1 MKKLFKDKIKRCKSW
16 LIRFFKGVIIALGF
30 ILPGVS
36 GGVLA
41 AILGIYERTLE
52 FLANVTKDFKNNF
65 KFFLPIGIGG
75 ILGIG
80 LLSTPLEFLL
90 EHYQLM
96 VLWCFSGAIVGT
108 IPALYKESTTKK
120 KRDSTDVIWLIATII
135 IGFIVL
141 YFMNDVTRAIP
152 INFFSF
158 MLTGAV
164 IALGILIPGPSASS
178 LLLILGLY
186 APMLQGFR
194 GLDITG
200 VYLPILL
207 GGGVTMLCFAKIMNK
222 LIKSFHSRVYHFILG
237 TVMVSVVLIVIPPVA
252 NYQNAT
258 ALDIII
264 SIVLFVG
271 GFLSG
276 RQISKLERKHK

>member
-1 MKKLFKDKIKRCKSW
+1 MKKLSKGKIKRFKSW
-16 LIRFFKGVIIALGF
+16 LIRFFKGMIIALGF

-90 EHYQLM
+90 ENYQLM

-108 IPALYKESTTKK
+108 IPALYKESTAKK

-141 YFMNDVTRAIP
+141 YFMNDATRAIP

-158 MLTGAV
+158 ILTGAI

-178 LLLILGLY
+178 ILLILGLY

-237 TVMVSVVLIVIPPVA
+237 TVMVSVILIVIPPVA
-252 NYQNAT
+252 SYQSVT
-258 ALDIII
+258 VLDIII
-264 SIVLFVG
+264 SMMLFAG
-271 GFLSG
+271 GFLAG
-276 RQISKLERKHK
+276 GQISKLERKYK